1 MQIFDLFGEVSIQGD
16 GKVNSALNKI
26 GDTLTNV
33 GGKMMAFG
41 GVLTAGVTL
50 PIIGLIGKSVMLKS
64 DLEESFNVVNVT
76 FGKNADKVTEWS
88 KSLLNDYGLVQLE
101 TMQYVGS
108 MGAMLKSSGLSAD
121 AAQEMSQ
128 RLVELTG
135 DMSSFYNLSH
145 EETWEKIRSGIAGET
160 EPLKALGINM
170 SVANMEAFAL
180 SKGIKKAWKEM
191 DQSEQTILRYQYLMS
206 VTSDAQG
213 DFARTSDSF
222 ANQLRILE
230 GRLTEI
236 GTSIGEKV
244 LPIINDFT
252 SFLIKLTEK
261 FAELD
266 PVIQNFVFGGG
277 LIVAAIGPLIVILG
291 GVVTGLGM
299 FLTALTTIGSPIIIV
314 SGLVIGLTT
323 GIAGLVGGIVG
334 LTLKSGKVDE
344 LKDSFQRFK
353 DTVTP
358 IPELIAAIFTND
370 HDKMMELLITKFNL
384 SREETFKFIEEV
396 QELHDKFD
404 ALANKV
410 GTKVVNKLKDLFD
423 KIYEN
428 RHEIAQFIREV
439 INFGIELVDLAT
451 EKGPEV
457 IEFAKDLKS
466 DFDEVVGVLKSV
478 KSWLDKVVSGF
489 DSAISKANNFS
500 LSDFASKYIGV
511 TFGGKSL
518 DDYKPAL
525 RSNAS
530 GSMNFGGGFT
540 WMNEKGPE
548 LVSLPNGSRI
558 HTAAESMSMINRT
571 NNNSNDVYNLNIT
584 LDAKNVKDFNNA
596 VNFIES
602 LKVEAVARGSS

>member
-33 GGKMMAFG
+33 GGKMMTFG
-41 GVLTAGVTL
+41 SVLTAGVTL
-50 PIIGLIGKSVMLKS
+50 PILGLIGKSTMLKS

-76 FGKNADKVTEWS
+76 FGKNADEVTEWS
-88 KSLLNDYGLVQLE
+88 KSLLNDFGLVQLE

-145 EETWEKIRSGIAGET
+145 EDMWVKIRSGISGEI

-180 SKGIKKAWKEM
+180 SEGINKAWKEM
-191 DQSEQTILRYQYLMS
+191 DQSEQTMLRYQYLMS

-236 GTSIGEKV
+236 GISIGEKV
-244 LPIINDFT
+244 LPVINDFT
-252 SFLIKLTEK
+252 GFLIKLVEK
-261 FAELD
+261 FTELD
-266 PVIQNFVFGGG
+266 PVMQNFVFGGG

-299 FLTALTTIGSPIIIV
+299 FLTAITAIGSPIIIV
-314 SGLVIGLTT
+314 SGLIIGLTA
-323 GIAGLVGGIVG
+323 GVAGLVGGIVA

-344 LKDSFQRFK
+344 LGGSFQKLK
-353 DTVTP
+353 DAVGP
-358 IPELIAAIFTND
+358 IPELIGAIFTND
-370 HDKMMELLITKFNL
+370 KDKMMEILMTRLNMT
-384 SREETFKFIEEV
+384 REETFQFINKV
-396 QELHDKFD
+396 QELRDKLGE
-404 ALANKV
+404 LADKV
-410 GTKVVNKLKDLFD
+410 GTKVVNKLKDLAD

-428 RHEIAQFIREV
+428 RHEIGQF
-439 INFGIELVDLAT
+439 
-451 EKGPEV
+451 
-457 IEFAKDLKS
+457 
-466 DFDEVVGVLKSV
+466 
-478 KSWLDKVVSGF
+478 LDKVIDLGINLVDIADAKGPDFIKFCNDTVEALKPIVKWLKNVVDWTLEAIDGLAKVSNKETEVKQKSEGIGGF
-489 DSAISKANNFS
+489 FKDIFS
-500 LSDFASKYIGV
+500 LPGNS
-511 TFGGKSL
+511 
-518 DDYKPAL
+518 
-525 RSNAS
+525 S
-530 GSMNFGGGFT
+530 GTMNFGGGLT
-540 WMNEKGPE
+540 WMDERGPE

-558 HTAAESMSMINRT
+558 HTAAESMSIMNRT
-571 NNNSNDVYNLNIT
+571 ANNNSNDVYNLYVT
-584 LDAKNVKDFNNA
+584 LDARNVNDFNNA

-602 LKVEAVARGSS
+602 LKVEATARGSG